1 MHPARNDDVDQLYA
15 QVTQADGAD
24 HRTSCSR
31 ASRHRSKKHDIGIAA
46 LSPRGDAQWGQ
57 SEIEVALASLG
68 LPKSSPLSV
77 LAIEMLPELS
87 HTSDPLGTDLGS
99 TRILR
104 SSRLVPVPPVC
115 VQPPCP

>member
-1 MHPARNDDVDQLYA
+1 
-15 QVTQADGAD
+15 
-24 HRTSCSR
+24 
-31 ASRHRSKKHDIGIAA
+31 
-46 LSPRGDAQWGQ
+46 
-57 SEIEVALASLG
+57 VALASLG